1 MELAQHRGVAPPEA
15 VANPKEEDMKK
26 QLVVALCGSLML
38 AGAGIVGAAETVRKE
53 TTTEKTTTFKGTVS
67 ELAPGSSTIVLKT
80 EAGMP
85 SRYTINEKT
94 TFVDQNGNV
103 VSRETIKDQPV
114 TIYTAP
120 EPGSTIVSKVVV
132 DRSTAG
138 GGTMRQER
146 TVEERRVE

>member
-15 VANPKEEDMKK
+15 VANPKEEHMKK

-67 ELAPGSSTIVLKT
+67 EFGPGSSTIVLKS

-114 TIYTAP
+114 TIYTP
-120 EPGSTIVSKVVV
+120 EAGSTTVSKIVV
-132 DRSTAG
+132 DRSAG
-138 GGTMRQER
+138 GGETMRRER